1 MQGESEKDMKV
12 ITAVKKYLKADRDIF
27 LECVKD
33 GTLVIVPKDKDFYL
47 EFGSVI
53 AETKVKNIEIEDPE
67 GIQGVVTIYI

>member
-1 MQGESEKDMKV
+1 MKV
-12 ITAVKKYLKADRDIF
+12 ITAVKKYLKTNRDIF

-33 GTLVIVPKDKDFYL
+33 GTLVIVSKDKNFYL

-67 GIQGVVTIYI
+67 GLKGAVTIYI